1 MNLTTE
7 ISQTNVEQLNPA
19 VQMYQWNDEMNYY
32 NIYTPTDEKRG
43 KVSVYIYD
51 QNTNAYTYKFCYFL
65 EIKDLPQNASFYYSQ
80 EQIENAR
87 SVVQNHLQFTDVQLA
102 YIQELLQF
110 QLKTVQDELIKHY
123 NDFQQK
129 IQEENI
135 KYQKVLQQIT
145 LKDQIIQNLNQTN
158 QSLCIQYYDIQ
169 SQLNAMKQRNVQNR
183 QNRQKSYLNVTQ
195 QKPETTQQK
204 PEITQQKPE
213 TTQQEPE
220 ITQQK
225 PETTQQEPEITQQK
239 PEITHQKS
247 EITQQKPEIT
257 QQKPEIT
264 QQKPEITQQEPVVT
278 QQQSEKKVTFKSWAE
293 YDEDDKDDVNVQIKR
308 ESKGNVW
315 INKPFEPRKQN
326 IIENDGWEQVK
337 DKRKV
342 NEGQRKSNQGERRRR
357 KEGEITE
364 EERRRAEGRRRA
376 EERRRAESKK
386 TVNQN

>member
-1 MNLTTE
+1 MNYKINSVFFKKQKMNLTTE

-183 QNRQKSYLNVTQ
+183 QNRQKSYLN
-195 QKPETTQQK
+195 
-204 PEITQQKPE
+204 ITQQQPMV
-213 TTQQEPE
+213 TQQEP
-220 ITQQK
+220 IVTQQQPVVTK
-225 PETTQQEPEITQQK
+225 QEPVVTQQEPKIIQQQ
-239 PEITHQKS
+239 PMV
-247 EITQQKPEIT
+247 
-257 QQKPEIT
+257 
-264 QQKPEITQQEPVVT
+264 TQQETVVNKQETVVT

-293 YDEDDKDDVNVQIKR
+293 YDEDDKDDVNIQIKR

-386 TVNQN
+386 NC

>member
-195 QKPETTQQK
+195 QQPMVTQQQ
-204 PEITQQKPE
+204 PMV
-213 TTQQEPE
+213 TQQEPVVNK
-220 ITQQK
+220 QQ
-225 PETTQQEPEITQQK
+225 PMVTQQEPVINKQEPVVNKQEPVVNKQEPVINKQEPVVNKQEPVINK
-239 PEITHQKS
+239 QEPVVNK
-247 EITQQKPEIT
+247 
-257 QQKPEIT
+257 
-264 QQKPEITQQEPVVT
+264 QEPVVT

-293 YDEDDKDDVNVQIKR
+293 YDEDDKDDVNIQIKR

-386 TVNQN
+386 NC